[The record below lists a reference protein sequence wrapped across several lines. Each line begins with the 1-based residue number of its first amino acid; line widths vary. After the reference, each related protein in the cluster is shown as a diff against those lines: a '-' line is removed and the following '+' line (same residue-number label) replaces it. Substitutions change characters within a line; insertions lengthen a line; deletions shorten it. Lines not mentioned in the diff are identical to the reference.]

1 MPRHIIT
8 LNSDV
13 HNEKQPVYYI
23 TNRAQLYY
31 FRKPEGNTRE
41 KKQNKKKL
49 KTNFMKM
56 TEEVLKG
63 ERKKALKEIKG
74 KTNKKLKK
82 MSKSLP

>member
-1 MPRHIIT
+1 MCIIKNSRYTT
-8 LNSDV
+8 LPTEPSC
-13 HNEKQPVYYI
+13 I
-23 TNRAQLYY
+23 TSENPKETQD
-31 FRKPEGNTRE
+31 K
-41 KKQNKKKL
+41 KKQKQKKL